1 MGWPRGAP
9 RRRGAHAMAQM
20 AQWLIRP
27 WASHILRHAF
37 TEYFFALV
45 FIIVHTRSKMHLL
58 GANNL
63 LMYLNQINCWLLFGK
78 HDCHTFCPAFHKW
91 PSALG
96 SCVEVLAMLWVQ
108 NMLFMNDNSHSH
120 FL

>member
-37 TEYFFALV
+37 TEYFLALV

-63 LMYLNQINCWLLFGK
+63 LMPFKSNKLLSNYMYDSLFSY
-78 HDCHTFCPAFHKW
+78 
-91 PSALG
+91 SAITQT
-96 SCVEVLAMLWVQ
+96 EMLVPVTCAASI
-108 NMLFMNDNSHSH
+108 LV
-120 FL
+120 